1 MAGILLVLR
10 AVSVAIDAD
19 LETGKLNDRV
29 EDDGVVAVAVAVV
42 VAVAAAVAAATAAR
56 PTEGT
61 DGNAQLNDPGDGS
74 AFKVA
79 LPVDL
84 GAGSAAS
91 RSERAMAS
99 VEARIAEL
107 TAMGRCLASSI
118 GVCNSLKVSRI
129 FLATEADAYAEEVE
143 LTGAASDELLLL
155 LKILP
160 SDFLVSFL
168 LCENEKEA
176 LLACD
181 CDCDCC

>member
-1 MAGILLVLR
+1 MAGILFVLR
-10 AVSVAIDAD
+10 AVSETMGAD
-19 LETGKLNDRV
+19 LVAGKLKERV
-29 EDDGVVAVAVAVV
+29 EDVGVVAVAVAVV
-42 VAVAAAVAAATAAR
+42 VAVAVAAATAAR

-79 LPVDL
+79 FPVDL

-99 VEARIAEL
+99 VEACIAEL
-107 TAMGRCLASSI
+107 IAIERCLATSI

-129 FLATEADAYAEEVE
+129 FLATEAEAYAEEVE
-143 LTGAASDELLLL
+143 LIGAASDVLLLN
-155 LKILP
+155 ILP

-176 LLACD
+176 LLA
-181 CDCDCC
+181 

>member
-10 AVSVAIDAD
+10 AVSVAIGAD
-19 LETGKLNDRV
+19 LEAGKLKDRV
-29 EDDGVVAVAVAVV
+29 EDAGIVAVAVADVV
-42 VAVAAAVAAATAAR
+42 AVAAATAAR

-84 GAGSAAS
+84 GATGSAAS

-99 VEARIAEL
+99 DDARIAEF

-129 FLATEADAYAEEVE
+129 FLATEAEAYAEEVE
-143 LTGAASDELLLL
+143 LIGAASDELLLL
-155 LKILP
+155 LNILP

-181 CDCDCC
+181 CDCDCCWLG